1 MVLIPVPQVELK
13 TSCEKSKEKFSPRG
27 KCSVHLLSEFLEY
40 AHQFSRLLE
49 IFTKSRRSAS
59 SSCGWGGDEMIFVPC
74 GGIGPV
80 SR

>member
-1 MVLIPVPQVELK
+1 MVLIPVPQLELK
-13 TSCEKSKEKFSPRG
+13 TSHEKSKEKFSPHG

-40 AHQFSRLLE
+40 AHPFSGLLE
-49 IFTKSRRSAS
+49 IFTKNRSSAS
-59 SSCGWGGDEMIFVPC
+59 WSCGRGGDEMIFVPY